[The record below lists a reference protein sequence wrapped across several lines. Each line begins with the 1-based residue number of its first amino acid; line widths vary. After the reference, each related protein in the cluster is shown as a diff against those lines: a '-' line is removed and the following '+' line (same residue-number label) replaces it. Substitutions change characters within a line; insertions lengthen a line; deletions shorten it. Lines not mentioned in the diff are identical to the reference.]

1 MSINDLLT
9 LSISEL
15 HSIYGGAK
23 KHKNIVEIEE
33 YEFNEYGEN
42 EDSTLEK
49 IGHNFDDN
57 INDNNDNDDFNED
70 NLMDDLDAFD
80 KENVGNEFDEENTMN
95 DLAAFDDEVD
105 LDIIGGTI
113 DDDEFVLEGS
123 TLNDFDE

>member
-1 MSINDLLT
+1 
-9 LSISEL
+9 
-15 HSIYGGAK
+15 
-23 KHKNIVEIEE
+23 
-33 YEFNEYGEN
+33 
-42 EDSTLEK
+42 
-49 IGHNFDDN
+49 
-57 INDNNDNDDFNED
+57 
-70 NLMDDLDAFD
+70 MDDLDAFD